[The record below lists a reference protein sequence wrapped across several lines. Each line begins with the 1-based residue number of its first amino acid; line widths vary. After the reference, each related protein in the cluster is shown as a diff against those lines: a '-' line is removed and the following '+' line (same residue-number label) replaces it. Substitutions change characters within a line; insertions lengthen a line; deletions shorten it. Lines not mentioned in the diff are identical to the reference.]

1 MFYGTL
7 VLNES
12 HAASPLTPR
21 LPQQDYHQGHPVDS
35 DDDMIDSDWDDVRTD
50 DTYGLYNLPVDEY

>member
-1 MFYGTL
+1 MFYGIL
-7 VLNES
+7 I
-12 HAASPLTPR
+12 TPR